1 MAEINRDNFIAEYSE
16 LQKNAEFKELI
27 ESYKAKEQE
36 VHENIFAMYDKDEDI
51 VENGVY
57 NEKNAWMVRIRVLR
71 QAIKDFGAIKLS
83 GIQYIVRNCE
93 SNIETIKKTI
103 SEQRWG
109 MMTSVTMA
117 MYTESDL
124 ELNKSLAYR
133 LIYKYY
139 DTELANFKKEKNEQT
154 LV

>member
-1 MAEINRDNFIAEYSE
+1 MTEINRDNFIAEYSE